1 MRRRSSLGSEPKDAR
16 NLSVSTVVFTAFKGH
31 FERKRVSPEA
41 IRLSGYSSAKPDG
54 PLLAS
59 SWTMEACMRRGHHG
73 GWTSGAK
80 KLQVLTCGELGLS
93 TNLLQLLLL
102 LLLRRSL
109 LALLLLLLLAL
120 GSSGFVQSRIS

>member
-1 MRRRSSLGSEPKDAR
+1 M
-16 NLSVSTVVFTAFKGH
+16 VFTAFKGH
-31 FERKRVSPEA
+31 FERNRVSPEA

-54 PLLAS
+54 PLLAG
-59 SWTMEACMRRGHHG
+59 SWTMEACTRRGHG
-73 GWTSGAK
+73 GWTSVAK

-93 TNLLQLLLL
+93 TNLLLFLLL

-120 GSSGFVQSRIS
+120 GSSGSVQSRIC